1 MKSQWIASLLLISA
15 LSGCL
20 LTPEEENIVNNN
32 PGTSSSVANSSS
44 SSQPADQP
52 EQKAMINATVYS
64 HTGTAAG
71 IEVYAGRIFN
81 CPGMECATAPILLG
95 KSNAYGVVSALLGE
109 GQWSVWATDPDHVS
123 ASQPQVVT
131 LRNGDTLEIDLQVQ
145 LQASCWSDDECGPNQ
160 ECLRPTAPCDTICE
174 GVECLVA
181 CPDIALIGTCMDKT
195 APASA
200 CLNDSECG
208 KDSHCEWPEKIIG
221 CPYGTEEC
229 QKYDPAAGSCV
240 AGAREPTACTMI
252 YSPVCGKDGITY
264 SNACVAEASGAWFV
278 EVGTCGLLL
287 D

>member
-1 MKSQWIASLLLISA
+1 MKNLWIASLLLITA

-32 PGTSSSVANSSS
+32 PGTSSSAADLSS
-44 SSQPADQP
+44 SSQQVQP
-52 EQKAMINATVYS
+52 EDGALLLATVFS
-64 HTGTAAG
+64 RTGTVAG
-71 IEVYAGRIFN
+71 IEVYAGRITP

-95 KSNAYGVVSALLGE
+95 KSNAYGVVSAFLNE
-109 GQWSVWATDPDHVS
+109 GQWSVWATDPEHVS

-131 LRNGDTLEIDLQVQ
+131 LQNGDTLEIDLQVQ
-145 LQASCWSDDECGPNQ
+145 LEASCWNDEECGAGR
-160 ECLRPTAPCDTICE
+160 ECLRPATPCDTICD

-181 CPDIALIGTCMDKT
+181 CPDIAIAGTCVDKT
-195 APASA
+195 EPANA

-208 KDSHCEWPEKIIG
+208 KGSHCEWPEKIIG
-221 CPYGTEEC
+221 CPYSAEEC
-229 QKYDPAAGSCV
+229 QKYDPAAGSCE

-278 EVGTCGLLL
+278 TSGTCGLLL